1 MLFSKEYVGYL
12 AREVTKK
19 LIAGK
24 FIETATLPAVT
35 ERVNAA
41 LVDELSLEDR
51 INDEVRVILEAYSD
65 EMRNTGA
72 NYQEMFR
79 KVKTSSSA
87 STRRCCET
95 EPRQSQRAGAG
106 RLRRSQADGRSG
118 VHRRSQHNPPG
129 NPQNSRRIAD
139 AGSPNRR
146 CRPAEDRLQKRTILE
161 GSQEWDIFYRKYY
174 NEEVK
179 ETRRVGKPR

>member
-24 FIETATLPAVT
+24 FIETSAVPT
-35 ERVNAA
+35 VTAQVNAA

-65 EMRNTGA
+65 EMQKTGA

-79 KVKTSSSA
+79 KVKT
-87 STRRCCET
+87 E
-95 EPRQSQRAGAG
+95 
-106 RLRRSQADGRSG
+106 L
-118 VHRRSQHNPPG
+118 V
-129 NPQNSRRIAD
+129 
-139 AGSPNRR
+139 
-146 CRPAEDRLQKRTILE
+146 
-161 GSQEWDIFYRKYY
+161 RKYKA
-174 NEEVK
+174 VL
-179 ETRRVGKPR
+179 